1 MLIFAVKMKLFYPPR
16 AKLFGLL
23 TEFAKAAGLEGK
35 LDDLAC
41 GCHKHCK
48 LKGKKKI
55 STAPHFACMVPKVIP
70 HVQPQ
75 G

>member
-16 AKLFGLL
+16 AKLFGVL

-48 LKGKKKI
+48 LKGKKKSQQLPI
-55 STAPHFACMVPKVIP
+55 L
-70 HVQPQ
+70 HVWFPR
-75 G
+75 